1 MCRLVRCV
9 LDQVIILIFLLSC
22 LLRFVFIYLISKI
35 RSSLIFFCQ
44 KNARIEFFFFFCC
57 GRMNDLGRQW
67 LALEMSRRCSVEE
80 YKD

>member
-9 LDQVIILIFLLSC
+9 LDQVMILIFLLSG
-22 LLRFVFIYLISKI
+22 LLCFVFIYFISKI
-35 RSSLIFFCQ
+35 RSSLIFFRQ
-44 KNARIEFFFFFCC
+44 KNARMSFFFFCC